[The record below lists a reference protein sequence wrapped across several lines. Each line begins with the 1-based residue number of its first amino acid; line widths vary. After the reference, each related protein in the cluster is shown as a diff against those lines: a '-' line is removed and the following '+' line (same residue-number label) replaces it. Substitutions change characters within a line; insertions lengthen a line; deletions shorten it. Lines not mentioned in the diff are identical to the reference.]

1 MRSKLPLPFAGG
13 FEVKYKISNPRIY
26 VEGLELDREVSLLAT
41 ARLSV
46 NHSRYRSISL
56 VDPG

>member
-1 MRSKLPLPFAGG
+1 MRSKLPLPFVGG

-46 NHSRYRSISL
+46 KSL
-56 VDPG
+56 LLPLD